1 MKSRAWHARCDEN
14 GVTFTITM
22 KTTRTFLAL
31 LAGVLALIAVATA
44 ILSVSLPTT
53 AAFFYGI
60 GTLFII
66 GFIALVLA
74 DEGNA
79 VGPMGTKPPTSIPA
93 SHPRH
98 RFRLPFLHAS

>member
-14 GVTFTITM
+14 GITFTITM

-44 ILSVSLPTT
+44 ILSVSLPT
-53 AAFFYGI
+53 AAALFYGI

-79 VGPMGTKPPTSIPA
+79 VGPKETKPTTSSPA